1 MEIKKIAVLGAGTMG
16 NGITQVSAQS
26 TFKVTM
32 YDIDQKFL
40 DRGMNTIKKNL
51 GRSVEKGRM
60 SQGDMDVIISRIST
74 SLSLKEAVAD
84 ADLVIE
90 SVPEIIDLK
99 KDIFKQLD
107 EICPKDTI
115 LASNSSGL
123 SISEIASVTSR
134 QDKVIGMHFW
144 NPAFLMKLVEI
155 IKGVDTSEET
165 LNNVVAVGKAMGKE
179 PVVAKD
185 SAGFCGNRIGCPM
198 INEAFFVL
206 GEGIASAEDIDKA
219 MYFGWNHPMGPLA
232 LADMIG
238 LDIMV
243 DVMNY
248 FHKEMGDKYR
258 PAPLMVQLVRAGRLG
273 RKTGKGVY
281 DYTQK

>member
-40 DRGMNTIKKNL
+40 DRGINTIKKNL
-51 GRSVEKGRM
+51 GRSVEKGKM
-60 SQGDMDVIISRIST
+60 SQSDMDVIIARINT

-90 SVPEIIDLK
+90 SVPEVMDLK

-115 LASNSSGL
+115 LASNTSGL
-123 SISEIASVTSR
+123 SISEIASATSR

-155 IKGVDTSEET
+155 IKGIDTSEET
-165 LNNVVAVGKAMGKE
+165 LNNIVAVGKAMGKE

-185 SAGFCGNRIGCPM
+185 SPGFCGNRIGCPM
-198 INEAFFVL
+198 INEAFFAL

-219 MYFGWNHPMGPLA
+219 MHFGWNHPMGPLA

-238 LDIMV
+238 LDILV
-243 DVMNY
+243 NVMNY
-248 FHKEMGDKYR
+248 FNKELGDKYR
-258 PAPLMVQLVRAGRLG
+258 PAPLMVQYVRAGRLG